1 MFCGFLGKDFFAVEL
16 SAGQLYYIYDV
27 GFGVRLLHVG
37 TKQPINDNQW
47 HDVSILQLNAT
58 EHFLRVDNVTKSQV
72 LPYSSNFHF
81 ETEMELYVGGV
92 AQKMYPSLP
101 KQVPLSRMEMYSAS
115 CYCDIL
121 SSYNYVTT
129 YDITRR

>member
-47 HDVSILQLNAT
+47 HDVSILQLNAM

-101 KQVPLSRMEMYSAS
+101 KQVPLSRMEMYSAVHLV
-115 CYCDIL
+115 IVI
-121 SSYNYVTT
+121 SYHHIIMSQHMT
-129 YDITRR
+129 